1 MYYTQYNKRSNTNEH
16 TNKFGS
22 YVRDRFSDIDDA
34 QRKAVYS
41 TERPHKRVSNQRACI
56 GVALARNGV
65 KPEVI
70 AKVMDDAYALNNEC
84 KAKELNPYD
93 ILLAETGLYVI

>member
-1 MYYTQYNKRSNTNEH
+1 MNNTFYNNRNNGFRPTNR
-16 TNKFGS
+16 FGS
-22 YVRDRFSDIDDA
+22 YVRDRFSDIDDE
-34 QRKAVYS
+34 QRRAVYS

-65 KPEVI
+65 APEII
-70 AKVMDDAYALNNEC
+70 AKVMNDAYALNNEC
-84 KAKELNPYD
+84 KEKALNPYD

>member
-1 MYYTQYNKRSNTNEH
+1 MSNIYYQHRPNVYRH
-16 TNKFGS
+16 TDVNRFGF
-22 YVRDRFSDIDDA
+22 RDRFSDIDDE
-34 QRKAVYS
+34 QRRAVYS

-65 KPEVI
+65 TPEVI

-84 KAKELNPYD
+84 KEKALNPYD